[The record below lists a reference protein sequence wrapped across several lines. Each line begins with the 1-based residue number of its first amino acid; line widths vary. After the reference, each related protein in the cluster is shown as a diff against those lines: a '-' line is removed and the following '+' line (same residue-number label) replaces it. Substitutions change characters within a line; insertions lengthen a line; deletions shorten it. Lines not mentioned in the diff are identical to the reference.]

1 MIMKKNFK
9 QKIIYKYRFIKPI
22 IYLNL
27 RKFLY
32 KFLSFLSNFPKK
44 KLELWRSTNSIY
56 NFINIYNLHKGELDS
71 NTEKSL
77 NSLYSYV
84 NYCNNQENIIFK
96 KTSNCNKSVVL
107 ISSQLRF
114 PKLLTKWISKI
125 SKSAEVYIYTDKF
138 DFAKLPKNIQL
149 SIEQNSAAIE
159 FSEQDEIYQEEST
172 KLSNISMPK
181 GNIYQWLKLNCAIH
195 KWENHWKENKIKY
208 IYKHRSD
215 VAILN
220 PYILQNALKDGLEK
234 NLKNDAILSR
244 SDLIFALKINNLYLL
259 KSFYKKIIDFYLT
272 PSWQEY
278 PYTPINPKVLIES
291 LGATRVDWLSLPKKY
306 LQENFDHKSNKDLSF
321 QLQNCKS
328 KMEDDFLRYKSIDLS
343 DEKLRKSIFGELF
356 SSRTFDYFKFFPS
369 ELSFAHYLASN
380 EIYAYPSEK
389 LFSGM
394 IMRETEKSLDL

>member
-208 IYKHRSD
+208 I
-215 VAILN
+215 
-220 PYILQNALKDGLEK
+220 
-234 NLKNDAILSR
+234 
-244 SDLIFALKINNLYLL
+244 
-259 KSFYKKIIDFYLT
+259 
-272 PSWQEY
+272 
-278 PYTPINPKVLIES
+278 
-291 LGATRVDWLSLPKKY
+291 
-306 LQENFDHKSNKDLSF
+306 
-321 QLQNCKS
+321 
-328 KMEDDFLRYKSIDLS
+328 
-343 DEKLRKSIFGELF
+343 
-356 SSRTFDYFKFFPS
+356 
-369 ELSFAHYLASN
+369 
-380 EIYAYPSEK
+380 
-389 LFSGM
+389 
-394 IMRETEKSLDL
+394 